1 MLVTTVKVYLTKF
14 SAYDISKARLARSV
28 QQRIGRPSTKDYIRF
43 VCDNLL
49 PNCPIT
55 VQDIKNA
62 DMIWGPDLGNLK
74 GKTVRHR
81 SPIVTVKSTTIPLA
95 IMQQYRDVTLS
106 IDVMKVNG
114 IPFLNT
120 ISKHI
125 KVGSDGKLDD
135 LNNSTIIKH
144 LRVIFGVYIVRG
156 FYITIIVIIIIGE
169 WGPVVCSSRVSVS
182 IVYFTCYM
190 HLCCY

>member
-1 MLVTTVKVYLTKF
+1 MRSDEAINYFDTAERDEIGTMLITMVKDNLTKF

-43 VCDNLL
+43 VRNNLL

-95 IMQQYRDVTLS
+95 IMQQYRDSYLYAPFVPVPMY
-106 IDVMKVNG
+106 IDEKFV
-114 IPFLNT
+114 
-120 ISKHI
+120 
-125 KVGSDGKLDD
+125 
-135 LNNSTIIKH
+135 
-144 LRVIFGVYIVRG
+144 
-156 FYITIIVIIIIGE
+156 
-169 WGPVVCSSRVSVS
+169 PVCLL
-182 IVYFTCYM
+182 
-190 HLCCY
+190 HAQD